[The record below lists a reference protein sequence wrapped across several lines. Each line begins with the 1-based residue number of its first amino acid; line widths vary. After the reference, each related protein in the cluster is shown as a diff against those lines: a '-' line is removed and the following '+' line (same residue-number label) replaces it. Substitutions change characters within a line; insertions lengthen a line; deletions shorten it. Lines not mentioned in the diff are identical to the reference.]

1 MGRGTDQFWVTKIV
15 KTLFTAIAGLA
26 LAGGLSACHDDEPA
40 TPSEVPT
47 TVITSYLPDP
57 DEPPVVVSPSTS
69 VSVSVKPS
77 PSTSVSL
84 SPPPEVNGDGPD
96 RDGGDGDRPVH

>member
-1 MGRGTDQFWVTKIV
+1 MKSETDQFLVTKIV
-15 KTLFTAIAGLA
+15 KTLFAAIAGLA
-26 LAGGLSACHDDEPA
+26 LTGAMSACDDVEPA

-57 DEPPVVVSPSTS
+57 DEPPVLVSPSTS
-69 VSVSVKPS
+69 VSVQPS

-84 SPPPEVNGDGPD
+84 SPPPEVSGDGPD
-96 RDGGDGDRPVH
+96 RDGGDGDRPAH